1 MLTPF
6 GALALLPFVLAI
18 GIWVS
23 WSDMRFMKI
32 PNKAVMALLAVWL
45 VVGFFLVPLQSWGW
59 GWALAA
65 IVLVVGFVVNAAGLV
80 GAGDA
85 KFAAAM
91 APFFVHSNIKLVLV
105 LFASCLLGAFAAHR
119 LVRLIPLVRHATAD
133 WASWTH
139 KDFPMGLALSGTLI
153 FYILAIVRSLL

>member
-1 MLTPF
+1 MPTIAASVF
-6 GALALLPFVLAI
+6 LPVALAI

-23 WSDMRFMKI
+23 WSDLKFMRI
-32 PNKAVMALLAVWL
+32 PNKAVIALLLVWL
-45 VVGFFLVPLQSWGW
+45 LAGPLVMPFESWLW

-65 IVLVVGFVVNAAGLV
+65 AVLVAGFIVNAAGLL

-91 APFFVHSNIKLVLV
+91 APLFILADPRLVMG
-105 LFASCLLGAFAAHR
+105 LFAACLLGAFFSHR
-119 LVRLIPLVRHATAD
+119 LFRRIGPFRRATED

-139 KDFPMGLALSGTLI
+139 KDFPMGLALSGVLI
-153 FYILAIVRSLL
+153 FFLIAEIWLL